1 MFNIKTASILDQGD
15 FTVPDAA
22 GNPQLDAD
30 GNELTITFASPGT
43 AKYLQAKHVLDE
55 KTSGSVV
62 AQMTGKS
69 GKRSYKDGINDKA
82 EFFANI
88 TLSFN
93 GFSYDDRVGFEGYKA
108 LFADPK
114 LAHITAG
121 ADKYMADLGNF
132 KPDSAT
138 ILPSA

>member
-1 MFNIKTASILDQGD
+1 MFNIKTASILDQGN

-22 GNPQLDAD
+22 GNPQLDEA

-43 AKYLQAKHVLDE
+43 KKYLQAKHIFDE
-55 KTSGSVV
+55 KKSGSVV
-62 AQMTGKS
+62 AQMTGKTS
-69 GKRSYKDGINDKA
+69 KRSYLDDINDRA

-93 GFSYDDRVGFEGYKA
+93 GFAYNDRAGFEGYKA
-108 LFADPK
+108 MYADPQ
-114 LAHITAG
+114 LPHVING

-132 KPDSAT
+132 KPASVT
-138 ILPSA
+138 TSPSA